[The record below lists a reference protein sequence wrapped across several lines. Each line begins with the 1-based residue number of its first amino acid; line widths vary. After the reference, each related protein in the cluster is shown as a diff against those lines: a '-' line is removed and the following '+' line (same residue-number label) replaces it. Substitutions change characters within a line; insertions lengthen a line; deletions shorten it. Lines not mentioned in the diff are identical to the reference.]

1 MATLTASLQEQ
12 LEHQREQ
19 DWRRQG
25 VPEADI
31 ALSRQTGMD
40 AADIGV
46 FRRFSQRGLLFI
58 VRCPKPT
65 ARAHHGRFQPKPL
78 AVKDKTGSSGLV
90 VNPGGAI
97 MVSDYDLMSV
107 WRKPAAGWEKVFIS
121 AAGGAARG
129 TYAPESRALLV
140 EINRQLVSR
149 LQHGCQDDFHSP
161 KNPGVKATDHFAAF
175 SQGSAKYL
183 ASPSACKTFY
193 DSIHLPWVYDAGGSY
208 KGAGAR

>member
-1 MATLTASLQEQ
+1 MATLTASIQEQ
-12 LEHQREQ
+12 LEHQREHE
-19 DWRRQG
+19 WRRQG
-25 VPEADI
+25 VPEPDI

-46 FRRFSQRGLLFI
+46 FRRFSQRGLLFV

-107 WRKPAAGWEKVFIS
+107 WRKASAGWAKVFIS
-121 AAGGAARG
+121 AVGGAARG
-129 TYAPESRALLV
+129 TYAPDSRALLV

-149 LQHGCQDDFHSP
+149 LQHGCQDDFQSS
-161 KNPGVKATDHFAAF
+161 KNPGVKATDHFAVF

-183 ASPSACKTFY
+183 ATPAACKTFY
-193 DSIHLPWVYDAGGSY
+193 ESLTLPWVYDAGGTYS
-208 KGAGAR
+208 GAGAR

>member
-1 MATLTASLQEQ
+1 MATLTASIQEQ
-12 LEHQREQ
+12 LEHQRES

-25 VPEADI
+25 VPESDI
-31 ALSRQTGMD
+31 ALSRLTGMD

-90 VNPGGAI
+90 AQPGGTI

-107 WRKPAAGWEKVFIS
+107 WRKSAAGWEKVFIS

-129 TYAPESRALLV
+129 TYAPDSRALLV

-149 LQHGCQDDFHSP
+149 LQHGCQDDYHSP
-161 KNPGVKATDHFAAF
+161 KNPGVKAADHFAAF
-175 SQGSAKYL
+175 SQGAAKYL
-183 ASPSACKTFY
+183 ATPGACKTFY
-193 DSIHLPWVYDAGGSY
+193 ESVHLPWVYDAGGSY